1 MATGYHAP
9 VEEYLETIIE
19 LEEAGIPA
27 MRARLVERLGVSAP
41 AVSEMVARLEKDGYL
56 SLDKQRVIQ
65 LSDSGRTFATAVMRR
80 HRLAER
86 LLTDLLGMPAW
97 QVHEE
102 ACRLEHAISGEVADL
117 LVRKLGDPATCPH
130 GNPIP
135 GALTPAPVLALR
147 PLADV
152 AVGTTVVV
160 RRIDEELESQL
171 PRMKEL
177 YDDGLVPGAS
187 LTVLTRQASSVDV
200 VVGGGTG
207 ATVTVMDAVASYLY
221 VSA

>member
-1 MATGYHAP
+1 MAGYHAP

-41 AVSEMVARLEKDGYL
+41 AVSEMVARLEKDGYVR
-56 SLDKQRVIQ
+56 LDKNRLIQ
-65 LSDSGRTFATAVMRR
+65 LTEPGREFATAVMRR

-86 LLTDLLGMPAW
+86 LLTDVLGMPWW

-102 ACRLEHAISGEVADL
+102 ACRLEHAISEELETYLVAF
-117 LVRKLGDPATCPH
+117 LGDPNSCPH

-135 GALTPAPVLALR
+135 GARVAAPVY
-147 PLADV
+147 PLMPLSEV
-152 AVGTTVVV
+152 AHGGRAVL

-171 PRMKEL
+171 EPMKHLFDSGFEPGTEVAVSVL
-177 YDDGLVPGAS
+177 DDGRVRLEA
-187 LTVLTRQASSVDV
+187 D
-200 VVGGGTG
+200 GGTPFE
-207 ATVTVMDAVASYLY
+207 VPDKVANFLY
-221 VSA
+221 VSAA

>member
-1 MATGYHAP
+1 MAGYHAP

-56 SLDKQRVIQ
+56 SLDKHRLIR
-65 LSDSGRTFATAVMRR
+65 LSETGRAFATAVMRR

-86 LLTDLLGMPAW
+86 LLTDILGVPWW

-102 ACRLEHAISGEVADL
+102 ACRLEHAISDDLEAYLVAHL
-117 LVRKLGDPATCPH
+117 KDPSTCPH

-135 GALTPAPVLALR
+135 GAAKPAPVHQLM
-147 PLADV
+147 PLAEV
-152 AVGTTVVV
+152 AHGAKVIV
-160 RRIDEELESQL
+160 RRIDEELEGQRG
-171 PRMKEL
+171 PMKEL
-177 YDDGLVPGAS
+177 FDAGLLPGTKVQVS
-187 LTVLTRQASSVDV
+187 VLE
-200 VVGGGTG
+200 GGRVMVETTG
-207 ATVTVMDAVASYLY
+207 GAPLELSERPATLIY
-221 VSA
+221 VSAA